1 VVAVSLLASL
11 GGNFFAIHST
21 NLADST
27 LTVGPILRIIRL
39 GQGMEGRGNRWF
51 ALANRVT
58 GARCPTRPRDGP
70 VAPRDAAGQHGGTT
84 NVSDRRGKRWLGVV
98 LETTGAPLIWGTA
111 LSVVYFVALRQGV
124 FQSPLLLRYTAGH
137 PVEYVETGLF
147 FVGMVAILLRGWQ
160 AAGELR
166 LTDSVDLP
174 APAAGNL
181 PAAVAVRAATLLE
194 QIKEW
199 PASVRRLLV
208 SRRLQDGLSH
218 LVRSD
223 AADRLDEELK
233 YLADIEVEKNHDGYA
248 LARIVIWATPMLGF
262 LGTVIGITEALAGLS
277 PEALVNS
284 PKEAM
289 DGLLS
294 GLGVAFDTTAL
305 ALTLSMVMMFAQ
317 FLTQQIE
324 GQVLAMVDRNATR
337 ILSTHFVRHE
347 VSADP
352 QAAVLH
358 RIAQSTLSAV
368 DVQTQRQAEIW
379 RHTLEQ
385 SHQQWSR
392 LIQNTGQAMEA
403 SLAGALQKSL
413 DAHHANLLRVEQH
426 AGEFVGSQWA
436 QWQKT
441 AEESLRQLQTQQA
454 EVGRQS
460 EILLKVLD
468 ATGQVISLEKALNQN
483 LRALAGAKN
492 FEDTVMSLSAAI
504 HLLST
509 RLGKPMPRDAQVQLE
524 VSTPQERAA

>member
-1 VVAVSLLASL
+1 MD
-11 GGNFFAIHST
+11 G
-21 NLADST
+21 
-27 LTVGPILRIIRL
+27 RISA
-39 GQGMEGRGNRWF
+39 RGNKE
-51 ALANRVT
+51 
-58 GARCPTRPRDGP
+58 
-70 VAPRDAAGQHGGTT
+70 GTT

-98 LETTGAPLIWGTA
+98 LETTGAPLIWGA
-111 LSVVYFVALRQGV
+111 AISVAYFVALRQGV
-124 FQSPLLLRYTAGH
+124 FQSPLLVRYTAGH
-137 PVEYVETGLF
+137 PVEYVEVGLF

-160 AAGELR
+160 AANELR
-166 LTDSVDLP
+166 WTDSVDLP
-174 APAAGNL
+174 APSAGS
-181 PAAVAVRAATLLE
+181 ASVSVAVRATALLE
-194 QIKEW
+194 QIKDW

-218 LVRSD
+218 LERCD
-223 AADRLDEELK
+223 AADRMDEELK
-233 YLADIEVEKNHDGYA
+233 YLADMEVEKNHDGYA

-289 DGLLS
+289 DGLLA

-324 GQVLAMVDRNATR
+324 GQVLAMVDRQASQ
-337 ILSTHFVRHE
+337 ILSGHFVRHE
-347 VSADP
+347 APTDP
-352 QAAVLH
+352 QTAALQ

-403 SLAGALQKSL
+403 SLATAMQRSL
-413 DAHHANLLRVEQH
+413 DAHHENLLQVAQH
-426 AGEFVGSQWA
+426 AGESAGAQWA
-436 QWQKT
+436 QWQRT
-441 AEESLRQLQTQQA
+441 AEESLRQLQSQQA

-468 ATGQVISLEKALNQN
+468 ATGQVISLENALNQN

-492 FEDTVMSLSAAI
+492 FEDTVMTLSAAI

-509 RLGKPMPRDAQVQLE
+509 RLGKPMPREAQVHLE
-524 VSTPQERAA
+524 VSSPQERAA